1 MSDIIFIIKNSLF
14 ATNIFIL
21 LIIYFYRLSFP
32 TWSQSVKLGSI
43 IITIYFIIYFGLYY
57 LLK

>member
-21 LIIYFYRLSFP
+21 LSIYFYRLSFP